1 MAPAQTLSWVIPLQ
15 TIAVVA
21 TLVGNSTE
29 WQPKPK
35 GNSDAST
42 IETFVILCFIALGF
56 GYWVGLTKSVEDAKC
71 AGNLR
76 FRGISK
82 RGKTKV
88 ERLHLHPRQLEHI
101 YYEIQIIYICTPSSL
116 WSS

>member
-56 GYWVGLTKSVEDAKC
+56 GYWVGLTKRVEDAKC
-71 AGNLR
+71 AGNLKAQVSEPEVSR
-76 FRGISK
+76 D
-82 RGKTKV
+82 
-88 ERLHLHPRQLEHI
+88 LEKG
-101 YYEIQIIYICTPSSL
+101 ENESRETSSA
-116 WSS
+116 SEAT